1 MLRTAS
7 SPIKT
12 KWLILFMY
20 YVFCMPIISAYLVV
34 ERRIHGHVQTQELPT
49 PDDKNYSIAQ
59 NHMIDVETLAVD
71 VASGVTYFLKNMHD
85 RMIISNITLRDQFV
99 SGSELKF
106 ETIHG
111 R

>member
-1 MLRTAS
+1 
-7 SPIKT
+7 
-12 KWLILFMY
+12 
-20 YVFCMPIISAYLVV
+20 
-34 ERRIHGHVQTQELPT
+34 
-49 PDDKNYSIAQ
+49 
-59 NHMIDVETLAVD
+59 MIDVETLAVD
-71 VASGVTYFLKNMHD
+71 VASGVTYLLKNMHD